1 MAKWYLA
8 MINKKYLNLI
18 IFFFLSLLFGV
29 TSTSFAQG
37 KRFVAILPFPNTGSS
52 EFQWVSR
59 GIEEILYDKLENL
72 SSIHVFEKET
82 LVRIL
87 NENGIKSESD
97 LTVRKAFAVGKDTG
111 ADVLIAGSYE
121 VSGNTLTVKYRVVST
136 YTGADVFSKT
146 YQDNVENI
154 FGLFENAILETMN
167 VLVIS
172 VPEGERQ
179 MLARSATN
187 SISAFRNYCKAYTEF
202 QRGASMETV
211 AALFNSAIQ
220 EDPNFWEAQYNLGV
234 IYFNF
239 DQYSKAINQFEIVIS
254 RNARFYK
261 PYYGLGVIYYLQ
273 RRYDKAIRNFE
284 NVLQYYPDHDRTL
297 YYLGRVYVRMDSLK
311 KGLEYLDKSAEINP
325 NYAPTYY
332 QIALANIKRGW
343 YKTAIQ
349 ALRTTLKLDPDN
361 YNAHNTLG
369 ECYYNIQ
376 RFDEAIYE
384 YNKATSIRKD
394 FSTAYFNLGNT
405 YYKKGALEEIVDSYL
420 EILETRYSSESNGK
434 GGGLADDLRQLRS
447 DRTLASDE
455 VYHQMIHAYRDAI
468 HYEPGFFEASFN
480 LALTYENLGMADSAK
495 YFYRKTL
502 DYNPNL
508 VRAYMRLGRYYERE
522 GNYQEALK
530 YFKDVVK
537 IEPSYFAATPRLG
550 EEYRYVNIIDEVLSE
565 YQTRLELK
573 PNDPETLLV
582 LARIF
587 GSLGRY
593 GQAEKY
599 YLQIVQLD
607 PQNREATQELQ
618 NLRRQM
624 KKL

>member
-1 MAKWYLA
+1 M
-8 MINKKYLNLI
+8 MNKKYLNLYLFI
-18 IFFFLSLLFGV
+18 LLIFILGTFS
-29 TSTSFAQG
+29 SSFAQD
-37 KRFVAILPFPNTGSS
+37 KRFVAILPFPNTGSVD
-52 EFQWVSR
+52 FDWVSR

-72 SSIHVFEKET
+72 SIIQVFEKET

-87 NENGIKSESD
+87 NENGVKSESD

-121 VSGNTLTVKYRVVST
+121 VNGNNLIVKFRVVST
-136 YTGADVFSKT
+136 YTGADVFNKT

-167 VLVIS
+167 VMVLS
-172 VPEGERQ
+172 VPEAERQ

-239 DQYSKAINQFEIVIS
+239 NQYAKAINQFEIVIS
-254 RNARFYK
+254 RNSRFYK
-261 PYYGLGVIYYLQ
+261 PYYGLGVIYFLQ
-273 RRYDKAIRNFE
+273 RRYDKAIQNFE

-297 YYLGRVYVRMDSLK
+297 YYLGRVYVRIDSLK
-311 KGLEYLDKSAEINP
+311 KGLDYLNKSAEINP

-332 QIALANIKRGW
+332 QIALANIRRGW

-361 YNAHNTLG
+361 YNSHNTLG

-376 RFDEAIYE
+376 RFDEAIIE
-384 YNKATSIRKD
+384 YDKATLLRRD

-420 EILETRYSSESNGK
+420 EILETRYSSDSNGK
-434 GGGLADDLRQLRS
+434 TDNLANDLRQLRS
-447 DRTLASDE
+447 EQTLASGE
-455 VYHQMIHAYRDAI
+455 VYRKMIHAYRLAI
-468 HYEPGFFEASFN
+468 RYEPTFFEASFN

-495 YFYRKTL
+495 YYYQLTI
-502 DYNPNL
+502 DNHPNL

-537 IEPSYFAATPRLG
+537 IEPSYFATTPRLG

-573 PNDPETLLV
+573 PNDPNTLLV

-587 GSLGRY
+587 SSLGRF

-607 PQNREATQELQ
+607 PKNREATEELQ

-624 KKL
+624 SKM